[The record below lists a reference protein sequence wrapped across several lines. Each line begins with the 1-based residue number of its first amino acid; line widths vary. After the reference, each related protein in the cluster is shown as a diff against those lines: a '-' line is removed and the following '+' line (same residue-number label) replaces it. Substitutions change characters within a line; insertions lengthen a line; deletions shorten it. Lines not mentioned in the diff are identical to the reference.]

1 MRKDRARV
9 TTAPSAE
16 PPEITPTVA
25 SELLELLK
33 LEGVSHIFGIPGGA
47 LISML
52 AALKADGDI
61 TYHTCRQETGAAF
74 MADAYSRVSGGLA
87 VVLVTSGPGATNA
100 LTGALNADASHTPML
115 VITGEVA
122 EKFFGLGFLQEG
134 AGADLDVVA
143 VYGAA
148 LAYSELITSTTNFRE
163 LFESAM
169 RTAWGTPRRATHLSL
184 PGDVAGSPATGFSQ
198 PSGLGTYRVASSFVD
213 SGGVESAVDAVV
225 KAKRP
230 LVMLGNSCRRPLEDD
245 ALRGEFVSAV
255 ERLAVPVMTSPDAK
269 GVFPESHQ
277 LSLRNYGLAACRWPR
292 HYIDDP
298 VAGHYDALV
307 VIGSSLG
314 ELATWVDGVPWSP
327 ELEPNGPLIQLDED
341 PSVLGRDYPIT
352 LGVVG
357 ESGALVRSFVQAAN
371 AVEVDPATKA
381 EQDERRQFVADLRTV
396 FSPFTDPEKRTSNS
410 IPIKPQA
417 LARIISEAVPP
428 GAEIMVDA
436 GNCVGWCLHEMVIDP
451 PTRIHSA
458 LTMGPMGFAT
468 AAVVGAKLA
477 APTRTCLAVV
487 GDGGFLMQA
496 GEVATAAQYNIGAIW
511 VVLADHD
518 LSMVSQGMAAT
529 QGDPSYDG
537 YYKLGW
543 ANLGAVAQG
552 LGAEAS
558 NTQSVEE
565 VAAALDRAISGAEA
579 GVPQVVVVAIDPTEA
594 PPYNYQPPP
603 PPPSAR

>member
-1 MRKDRARV
+1 M

-16 PPEITPTVA
+16 PPEATPTVA
-25 SELLELLK
+25 SELLALLK

-47 LISML
+47 LIAML

-74 MADAYSRVSGGLA
+74 MADGYARVSGGLG

-100 LTGALNADASHTPML
+100 LTGALNADASRSPML

-122 EKFFGLGFLQEG
+122 EKFFGLGYLQEG
-134 AGADLDVVA
+134 SGANLDVVA
-143 VYGAA
+143 VYRSA
-148 LAYSELITSTTNFRE
+148 LAYSEIISSAINFRE

-169 RTAWGTPRRATHLSL
+169 RTAWGMPRRATHLSL
-184 PGDVAGSPATGFSQ
+184 PGDVAGTPAAGFSL
-198 PSGLGTYRVASSFVD
+198 PSSPGRYRVSSSFVD
-213 SGGVESAVDAVV
+213 ADGVASAVDAIV

-230 LVMLGNSCRRPLEDD
+230 LLMLGNACRRPLE
-245 ALRGEFVSAV
+245 GEPLLGELVSAV

-269 GVFPESHQ
+269 GIFPETHQ
-277 LSLRNYGLAACRWPR
+277 LSLRNYGIAACRWPK
-292 HYIDDP
+292 HYLDDP
-298 VAGHYDALV
+298 IAGHYDALV
-307 VIGSSLG
+307 VVGSSLG
-314 ELATWVDGVPWSP
+314 ELTTWVDGVPWSP
-327 ELEPNGPLIQLDED
+327 ELTPNGPLVQLHED
-341 PSVLGRDYPIT
+341 PSVIGRDYPIT

-357 ESGALVRSFVQAAN
+357 ESEALLRSFVQAAQ
-371 AVEVDPATKA
+371 AVVIDPTTQA
-381 EQDERRQFVADLRTV
+381 EQEERRQFVADLRTV
-396 FSPFTDPEKRTSNS
+396 FSPFTDQEKRTSSS
-410 IPIKPQA
+410 IPVKPQA
-417 LARIISEAVPP
+417 LARMISEAVPP
-428 GAEIMVDA
+428 GAEILVDA

-451 PTRIHSA
+451 PTRIHTA

-477 APTRTCLAVV
+477 APDRTCLAVV
-487 GDGGFLMQA
+487 GDGGFLMQV
-496 GEVATAAQYNIGAIW
+496 GEVATAAQYKLGAIW

-537 YYKLGW
+537 YYALGW
-543 ANLGAVAQG
+543 ANLAAVAQG

-558 NTQSVEE
+558 SAQSISE

-594 PPYNYQPPP
+594 PPYNYQPPS
-603 PPPSAR
+603 PPPSTR

>member
-1 MRKDRARV
+1 M

-16 PPEITPTVA
+16 PPEATPTVS
-25 SELLELLK
+25 SELLALLK

-52 AALKADGDI
+52 AALKADSDL
-61 TYHTCRQETGAAF
+61 TYLTCRQETGAAF
-74 MADAYSRVSGGLA
+74 MADGYSRVSGGLA

-100 LTGALNADASHTPML
+100 LTGAINADASHSPML

-122 EKFFGLGFLQEG
+122 ERFFGLGFLQEG
-134 AGADLDVVA
+134 AAADLDVVD
-143 VYGAA
+143 VYSSA
-148 LAYSELITSTTNFRE
+148 LAYSELITSATNFRQI
-163 LFESAM
+163 FESAM

-184 PGDVAGSPATGFSQ
+184 PGDVAGSPATGFSM
-198 PSGLGTYRVASSFVD
+198 PSSPGRYRVASSFVD
-213 SGGVESAVDAVV
+213 DDGVESAVDALV

-230 LVMLGNSCRRPLEDD
+230 LLMLGNSCRRPLEDD
-245 ALRGEFVSAV
+245 VLRGEFVSAV

-269 GVFPESHQ
+269 GIFPESNA

-307 VIGSSLG
+307 VIGSMLG

-327 ELEPNGPLIQLDED
+327 VLTPNGPLIQLHED

-357 ESGALVRSFVQAAN
+357 ESEALVRSFVQAAN
-371 AVEVDPATKA
+371 EVEIDSATKA
-381 EQDERRQFVADLRTV
+381 EQEERRQFVADLRTV
-396 FSPFTDPEKRTSNS
+396 YSPFTDSDKRTSRS

-417 LARIISEAVPP
+417 LARMVSEAVPP

-451 PTRIHSA
+451 PTRIHTA
-458 LTMGPMGFAT
+458 LTMGPMGFGT

-487 GDGGFLMQA
+487 GDGGFLMQV
-496 GEVATAAQYNIGAIW
+496 GEVATAAQYNLGAIW

-543 ANLGAVAQG
+543 ANLAAVAQG

-558 NTQSVEE
+558 STQSVEE
-565 VAAALDRAISGAEA
+565 VAAALERAISGADA

-603 PPPSAR
+603 PPPSTR